1 MNNET
6 LKMVTWTL
14 EKSRSLDSFLFR
26 SGVNQ
31 IVEPSLGLVESAA
44 EVLLKGLPYPVGI
57 IQSYESA
64 WRTIGKAY
72 IYHKGAM
79 DRETLKGLSLR
90 AIRGL
95 ADAKGISYGGNMAVN
110 AAGAVFEAVHK
121 EAAIIAALQ
130 AESIPTAYVSFPQ
143 GESQSCIKF

>member
-1 MNNET
+1 MDNET

-31 IVEPSLGLVESAA
+31 KVDPSLGLVESAA
-44 EVLLKGLPYPVGI
+44 EVLLNGLPYPVGI
-57 IQSYESA
+57 IQNYKSA

-72 IYHKGAM
+72 LYHGGAV
-79 DRETLKGLSLR
+79 DPATLKGLSCR

-110 AAGAVFEAVHK
+110 AAGA
-121 EAAIIAALQ
+121 AIIAALQ
-130 AESIPTAYVSFPQ
+130 AAIIDGLEV
-143 GESQSCIKF
+143 